1 MPTIIDSLIVTLGLD
16 SKDVDAKAPGVNK
29 KLKDIEKSGDSAS
42 KGLTGIKTAAKGT
55 GEELSSLAGK
65 MAGFLALIGG
75 TVALRQFA
83 IQAIETNTYLSN
95 LSKNLSI
102 PVQQLSAW
110 GIAATMVGG
119 SAQEMQGFIAH
130 LTTESANLANGLG
143 SSLIPVLGKMG
154 VAMIDSKGKAR
165 SALDELQDMAKWAQ
179 GKDRKQVFSWFQ
191 QAGMPAGV
199 ANLLFENPQKFA
211 AMLEQAK
218 RYSATEQNAS
228 SAAQMTMQIA
238 LLHAQFNKLGFE
250 LLETVTPFLEKFF
263 TLLKGGLDWCITH
276 QTAVASFLAA
286 LAAGIGAVSAAM
298 ALLFLSTIEISGP
311 ILLAVAAIAALA
323 AAFTAA
329 TLDYSKWSQG
339 GESLFDWTGFETNI
353 RKAGD
358 AFKWL
363 GDKIEEATDR
373 FENWL
378 RKQGFNVPEGSV
390 KKGMKWLWNNAT
402 IPGRLG
408 IKINDVGGVDEK
420 GNLSPEQIQKYYE
433 EKGYSKD
440 WAAAMAASAMGESSG
455 NPKSVGDNGTSFGL
469 FQWHSQDR
477 KDNFRSIYGHDIS
490 SANAMEQLD
499 FADREVRGLGIDP
512 HSRVGASYAA
522 SVLTQRFER
531 PKDMAGESAKR
542 GAYAEQLM
550 NGISGA
556 SSVPSSISTQTNPSS
571 TSNDNSRVTHIGK
584 IDIHTVATDAKGIW
598 HDMQRGMDWL
608 TASPANSGLV

>member
-1 MPTIIDSLIVTLGLD
+1 MATIIDSLIVTLGLD
-16 SKDVDAKAPGVNK
+16 SKDVDAKAPGVK
-29 KLKDIEKSGDSAS
+29 RKLADLEKEGE
-42 KGLTGIKTAAKGT
+42 KVKKGT
-55 GEELSSLAGK
+55 QDTGKAFKETGAELSSLAGK
-65 MAGFLALIGG
+65 MASFLALIGG
-75 TVALRQFA
+75 TVALRHFA
-83 IQAIETNTYLSN
+83 LQAIETNTHLSN

-102 PVQQLSAW
+102 PVWQLSAW
-110 GIAATMVGG
+110 SIASTMVGG

-154 VAMIDSKGKAR
+154 IAMIDGGGKAR

-179 GKDRKQVFSWFQ
+179 GKDRKQVFAWFQ

-199 ANLLFENPQKFA
+199 ANLLLENPQKFA
-211 AMLEQAK
+211 AMLDQAK

-238 LLHAQFNKLGFE
+238 LLHAQFNKLGYE

-263 TLLKGGLDWCITH
+263 AVLKGGLDWCITH

-339 GESLFDWTGFETNI
+339 GASLFDWTGFETNI

-378 RKQGFNVPEGSV
+378 RKQGFNVPEGAA
-390 KKGMKWLWNNAT
+390 KKGLKWWWNNLT
-402 IPGRLG
+402 LPGLLG
-408 IKINDVGGVDEK
+408 IKTNDIGGVDEK
-420 GNLSPEQIQKYYE
+420 GNLSPVQIQKYYQ
-433 EKGYSKD
+433 EKGYSKG

-455 NPKSVGDNGTSFGL
+455 NPNSVGDNGTSFGL

-477 KDNFRSIYGHDIS
+477 KDKFRSIYGHDIS

-499 FADREVRGLGIDP
+499 FADREVRGLGINP
-512 HSRVGASYAA
+512 SSRIGARYAA
-522 SVLTQRFER
+522 AILTQRFER
-531 PKDMAGESAKR
+531 PKDMAGDSAKR
-542 GAYAEQLM
+542 GAYAEQLI

-556 SSVPSSISTQTNPSS
+556 SSVPSSVSTQTSPSS

-584 IDIHTVATDAKGIW
+584 IEIHTQATDAKSIW

-608 TASPANSGLV
+608 TATPANSGLV